1 MVRNVRTAGLVTLM
15 LATALVGCDQLPLQP
30 ANAPAD
36 PASAEVP
43 AAAAATPATPLI
55 LTAQG
60 WGPLGIGMT
69 KGRVIEALGAAA
81 ATAAIPVVPATA
93 TDGAPT
99 TAAAPPVAAPPVAAA
114 PEAGICEQFRPERA
128 PAGTLVM
135 IENGSLSRISLIEG
149 STLKTERGFGVGS
162 TAAEIKAA
170 YGGAVVSQPHKYEP
184 APAEDLYVWANGGS
198 TAVVQDPDARG
209 IRYEVGT
216 DGKVR
221 AVHAGGPSIQ
231 LAEGCS

>member
-15 LATALVGCDQLPLQP
+15 LAAALVGCDQLPLQP

-36 PASAEVP
+36 PASSGIP
-43 AAAAATPATPLI
+43 AAAAVTPATPLI
-55 LTAQG
+55 VTAQG

-69 KGRVIEALGAAA
+69 KGRVIEALGPAAA
-81 ATAAIPVVPATA
+81 A
-93 TDGAPT
+93 
-99 TAAAPPVAAPPVAAA
+99 AAAPDAAAAPATPDATPAAATPPVAAA
-114 PEAGICEQFRPERA
+114 PESGICEQFRPERA

-216 DGKVR
+216 DGKVK

-231 LAEGCS
+231 LVEGCS

>member
-1 MVRNVRTAGLVTLM
+1 
-15 LATALVGCDQLPLQP
+15 
-30 ANAPAD
+30 
-36 PASAEVP
+36 
-43 AAAAATPATPLI
+43 
-55 LTAQG
+55 
-60 WGPLGIGMT
+60 MT

-81 ATAAIPVVPATA
+81 APAAISVVPATA
-93 TDGAPT
+93 TDGAPV
-99 TAAAPPVAAPPVAAA
+99 TAAAPPVAAA

>member
-15 LATALVGCDQLPLQP
+15 LATALVGCDQLPLQS

-36 PASAEVP
+36 PASSGIP
-43 AAAAATPATPLI
+43 TAAAVTPATPLI
-55 LTAQG
+55 VTAQG

-69 KGRVIEALGAAA
+69 KGRVIEALGPAAAPAAVPAAPAA
-81 ATAAIPVVPATA
+81 ATPGAAPDAVTPRIAVVPET
-93 TDGAPT
+93 
-99 TAAAPPVAAPPVAAA
+99 
-114 PEAGICEQFRPERA
+114 GICEQFRPERA

-170 YGGAVVSQPHKYEP
+170 YGGAVVSQPHKYDP

-216 DGKVR
+216 DGKVK

-231 LAEGCS
+231 LVEGCS